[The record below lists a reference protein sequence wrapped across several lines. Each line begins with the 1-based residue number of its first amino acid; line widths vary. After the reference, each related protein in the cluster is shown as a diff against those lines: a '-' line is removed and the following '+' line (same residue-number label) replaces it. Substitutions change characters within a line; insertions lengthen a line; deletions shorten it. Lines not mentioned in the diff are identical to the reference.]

1 MSNICIHRLG
11 RPEDPKFR
19 WDAYRHRPVRFYRG
33 DFGQLFFA
41 LPLESY
47 LHRSDVHR
55 DDWLQLYSRSSTMF
69 PLQPA
74 QQWSSLYDFEWAV
87 RRLYCQLC
95 SGLTIALAAAAL
107 TLTAAAISYTWNVCV
122 HRLGRPE
129 DPKFRWDTHRHRPV
143 RFHRGDFGQLFFALP
158 LESYLHSS
166 DVHRADCLQLCSRSS
181 TMFPVQPAQQWSSLY
196 DFEWAVRRLYCQL
209 CSGLT
214 IALAAAALALKTTN
228 TSSDHIR
235 VFRFGSDLRRSAIC
249 FLGSH

>member
-1 MSNICIHRLG
+1 MSNICI
-11 RPEDPKFR
+11 
-19 WDAYRHRPVRFYRG
+19 
-33 DFGQLFFA
+33 
-41 LPLESY
+41 
-47 LHRSDVHR
+47 
-55 DDWLQLYSRSSTMF
+55 
-69 PLQPA
+69 
-74 QQWSSLYDFEWAV
+74 
-87 RRLYCQLC
+87 
-95 SGLTIALAAAAL
+95 
-107 TLTAAAISYTWNVCV
+107 

-143 RFHRGDFGQLFFALP
+143 RFYRGDFGQLFFALP

-214 IALAAAALALKTTN
+214 IDLAAAATLALKTTN

-235 VFRFGSDLRRSAIC
+235 VFRFGSDLHRSAIC
-249 FLGSH
+249 FLGSHRCLWRLWRNRIQLRPMGCRRTWWPYHSADQCQCRSNAVHPCWRSRGLSQFGLFHLDQSGRIQRRRSKPAP